1 MAAAAG
7 QKRAFSSDTHSGT
20 HVLRRRTCPA
30 ARRKLS
36 IKRQVATARTTSSDL
51 ARDSE
56 RTHAGHS
63 REVQA
68 TARAASR
75 VSALVHSISG
85 TRTSSSKPA
94 GERSAS
100 WRPNLVA
107 SKPGGVNADKRGRA
121 TYMYRCACACA
132 CACTSHGTH
141 ARTRPAPLQPP
152 ARPKTRP
159 DRPILPGLLCAD
171 PPRRQIRRRIH
182 FRGPRRLPSSP
193 RII

>member
-107 SKPGGVNADKRGRA
+107 SKPGGVNADKRRGPRTCTDVHVHVHVHVRHTAHTRA
-121 TYMYRCACACA
+121 RAQPPY
-132 CACTSHGTH
+132 SPP
-141 ARTRPAPLQPP
+141 PAPKL
-152 ARPKTRP
+152 ARIGPFCP
-159 DRPILPGLLCAD
+159 ELCAD
-171 PPRRQIRRRIH
+171 PPRRQIRRRLH
-182 FRGPRRLPSSP
+182 FCGPRRLPSPP

>member
-94 GERSAS
+94 RERSAS

-107 SKPGGVNADKRGRA
+107 SKPGGVNADKR
-121 TYMYRCACACA
+121 
-132 CACTSHGTH
+132 
-141 ARTRPAPLQPP
+141 
-152 ARPKTRP
+152 
-159 DRPILPGLLCAD
+159 
-171 PPRRQIRRRIH
+171 
-182 FRGPRRLPSSP
+182 RGPRTCTDVHVHVHVHVSKHKQQEEGRCTRKVVTRGNGLAVKRGALRDGAPQNHPAVKIRYRGSQGGVS
-193 RII
+193 RATSGTR